1 VGARPAADEEDRVAR
16 ERHETAFVVGAI
28 AGGVAGAVWG
38 LLNASVPGRE
48 ARSEL
53 ALQVERAADQ
63 LVIAAADFEV
73 VARQWLGLDPAP
85 DAAALAAAWPP
96 AFEPP
101 PAADRTVTVTVA
113 GALVRPRESVPV

>member
-1 VGARPAADEEDRVAR
+1 MAR

-53 ALQVERAADQ
+53 ALQMERAADQ

-73 VARQWLGLDPAP
+73 AARQWLGLDPAP

-101 PAADRTVTVTVA
+101 PTADGARPANPATELLATEPTA
-113 GALVRPRESVPV
+113 GATGAPGETDG